1 MTGESIM
8 PTRDNTGVI
17 HDIGYQ
23 HYDGPRLGR
32 GYAARSLYVHSVRS
46 AFGLGRS
53 AWAKVLP
60 VGLLAIVSVAAL
72 VLVVVNTQL
81 PVQVIDYIGIAS
93 TFTFAATVFVA
104 IVAPELVSVDLRS
117 NLLQLYLSRPLRRAN
132 YALTKLAA
140 LATAT
145 FLLFAIPMLI
155 LFLGMA
161 FSTNDGIGGVFDELG
176 GLLIGLLSAVIHA
189 ALLAAFALPIAS
201 LSGRRVFA
209 TGMIIGVFL
218 IMTPVSGALRS
229 FGDGAAAQLAGVLD
243 PASLLNG
250 VDQWLFGASLRL
262 VDAGPYGG
270 VYALVTV
277 ALIALGTAAS
287 VWRYK
292 KVKS

>member
-1 MTGESIM
+1 M

-23 HYDGPRLGR
+23 HYEGPRLGR
-32 GYAARSLYVHSVRS
+32 GYAARSLYIHSVRS

-60 VGLLAIVSVAAL
+60 IGLLTLVSIAAL
-72 VLVVVNTQL
+72 ILVVINTQL
-81 PVQVIDYIGIAS
+81 PVEVIDYIGIAS
-93 TFTFAATVFVA
+93 TFTYAATVFVA
-104 IVAPELVSVDLRS
+104 VVAPELVSVDLRS

-155 LFLGMA
+155 LFIGMA
-161 FSTNDGIGGVFDELG
+161 FSTDDGIGGVFSELG
-176 GLLIGLLSAVIHA
+176 GLVVGLLSALIHA
-189 ALLAAFALPIAS
+189 ALLSAFALPIAA

-218 IMTPVSGALRS
+218 LMAPVSAAIRAFDS
-229 FGDGAAAQLAGVLD
+229 SGAAGQLAGILD
-243 PASLLNG
+243 PGSLLNG
-250 VDQWLFGASLRL
+250 VDQWLFGTAILIA
-262 VDAGPYGG
+262 DPGPYGW
-270 VYALVTV
+270 VYALVT
-277 ALIALGTAAS
+277 ALLIALGTAAA
-287 VWRYK
+287 VLRYK

>member
-1 MTGESIM
+1 M

-32 GYAARSLYVHSVRS
+32 GYAARALYVHSVRS

-60 VGLLAIVSVAAL
+60 VGLLTIVSIAAL

-93 TFTFAATVFVA
+93 TFTYAATVFVA

-161 FSTNDGIGGVFDELG
+161 FSTDDGIGGVFSELG
-176 GLLIGLLSAVIHA
+176 GLVVGLASAAIHA

-218 IMTPVSGALRS
+218 LLAPVS
-229 FGDGAAAQLAGVLD
+229 AAIRAFDSRGTAGQLAGILD
-243 PASLLNG
+243 PGSLLNG
-250 VDQWLFGASLRL
+250 VDQWLFGTDILIAEPGS
-262 VDAGPYGG
+262 YGWA
-270 VYALVTV
+270 YALVTAV
-277 ALIALGTAAS
+277 LIALGTAAA
-287 VWRYK
+287 VLRYK

>member
-1 MTGESIM
+1 M

-23 HYDGPRLGR
+23 RYEGPRLGR
-32 GYAARSLYVHSVRS
+32 GYAARALYVHSVRS

-60 VGLLAIVSVAAL
+60 VGVLALVSIAAL
-72 VLVVVNTQL
+72 VLVVINTQL
-81 PVQVIDYIGIAS
+81 PVQVIDYVGIAS
-93 TFTFAATVFVA
+93 TFTYAATVFVA
-104 IVAPELVSVDLRS
+104 VVAPELVSVDLRS

-161 FSTNDGIGGVFDELG
+161 FSTDDGIGGVFSELG
-176 GLLIGLLSAVIHA
+176 GLIVGLLSALIHA
-189 ALLAAFALPIAS
+189 ALLSAFALPIAS

-218 IMTPVSGALRS
+218 LMAPVSAAIRAFDS
-229 FGDGAAAQLAGVLD
+229 SGAAGQLAGILD
-243 PASLLNG
+243 PGSLLNG
-250 VDQWLFGASLRL
+250 VDQWLFNSAILIA
-262 VDAGPYGG
+262 DPGPYGWA
-270 VYALVTV
+270 YALVT
-277 ALIALGTAAS
+277 ALLIALGTAAA
-287 VWRYK
+287 VLRYK